1 MKPIKWGILG
11 TGAIAKAFAEALK
24 KTDGELVAVASNTYA
39 RAEEFSAPYN
49 SKPIEGYENLI
60 NLDEIEAVYVATPHT
75 SHFELTAKCLNN
87 KKAVLCEK
95 PMTLNATETMALIDL
110 SRKNNTLLVEAFMYK
125 MHPQTQKVIE
135 LVRERMQG
143 RVTIDA
149 SFCFAVDVPETHRL
163 VNRELGGGSIL
174 DIGCYPVSYSRL
186 IVGAANG
193 KNFMNPVLDGDE
205 TFLNKQN
212 IDLYAAANLEF
223 EDGSMARIRSATDRV
238 EIFDPIEGEK
248 FEDKSEVLII
258 GDKYNILIEQPW
270 HCGEFTG
277 RKSLIRIAENFSD
290 RDTEII
296 EIKTSK
302 GLYELEIEHFTEC
315 YNNGVIESPLVP
327 HSDSHGN
334 MIALDKWRSDSNV
347 VYDDDMGERR
357 KIPIIQEITKRDTLP
372 SLKIPGIDKELS
384 RVVFGCDNQS
394 DTNHA
399 FAMFDH
405 FYKKGGNVFDTAYIY
420 NNGKSDFY
428 LGSWMESRNLRD
440 EVVVLGK
447 GAHTPDCLPEKIRP
461 QLEETLSRMSTSYL
475 DIYCLHRDNES
486 LPVEDFIDTLNDLK
500 NEGLIK
506 VFGASNW
513 SLERFKEANEYA
525 EKEGKEGFT
534 ILSNNFSLAHMN
546 NPVWPGCFSCSED
559 EYVNYLKEKQISIF
573 PWSSQARGFFL
584 DSQEFS
590 GAAHVADPNR
600 EEQER
605 VWGSEDNLERRSRCF
620 ELASKKSVDPIQ
632 MALAFVLNQEFPSFP
647 LIGPRNFFE
656 TESSLEATK
665 IELSLEETS
674 WLNLKS

>member
-11 TGAIAKAFAEALK
+11 TGAIAKAFADALQE
-24 KTDGELVAVASNTYA
+24 TEGELVAVASQSLQ
-39 RAEEFSAPYN
+39 RAEDFSKSYN
-49 SKPIEGYENLI
+49 CTAIEGYQSLI
-60 NLDEIEAVYVATPHT
+60 SLPEVEAIYVATPHT
-75 SHFELTAKCLNN
+75 SHFELSAECLRN

-95 PMTLNATETMALIDL
+95 PMTINATETMALIDI
-110 SRKNNTLLVEAFMYK
+110 SRKNNTLLMEAFMYK
-125 MHPQTQKVIE
+125 IHPQTQQVMKVIQE
-135 LVRERMQG
+135 NLTSPLSIRAE
-143 RVTIDA
+143 
-149 SFCFAVDVPETHRL
+149 FCFSVDVPESHRL
-163 VNRELGGGSIL
+163 VNKELGGGSIL
-174 DIGCYPVSYSRL
+174 DIGCYPMSISRHA
-186 IVGAANG
+186 VGAVNG
-193 KNFMNPVLDGDE
+193 KNFMNPVSIEGQGE
-205 TFLNKQN
+205 LNSQG
-212 IDLYAAANLEF
+212 IDLNASAKLVF
-223 EDGSMARIRSATDRV
+223 EDGSLAEIKSATNLSSASDV
-238 EIFDPIEGEK
+238 EISDGK
-248 FEDKSEVLII
+248 TTVVL
-258 GDKYNILIEQPW
+258 NQPW
-270 HCGEFTG
+270 HCGEFTE
-277 RKSLIRIAENFSD
+277 RKSQITLKKSNGDKESIDITTD
-290 RDTEII
+290 
-296 EIKTSK
+296 K
-302 GLYELEIEHFTEC
+302 GLYALEIDHFSENLKNHNTESDL
-315 YNNGVIESPLVP
+315 IP
-327 HSDSHGN
+327 HNDSHGN
-334 MIALDKWRSDSNV
+334 MIALDTWRKELKV
-347 VYDDDMGERR
+347 VYDEDRGERR
-357 KIPIIQEITKRDTLP
+357 QLPIISQNTPRESLPTL
-372 SLKIPGIDKELS
+372 SIPGLDKELS
-384 RVVFGCDNQS
+384 RIVFGCDNQS

-405 FYKKGGNVFDTAYIY
+405 FYSKGGNVFDTAYIY

-486 LPVEDFIDTLNDLK
+486 LPVEGFIDTLNDLK

-525 EKEGKEGFT
+525 EKEGKEAFT

-559 EYVNYLKEKQISIF
+559 EYVNYLKERQIAIF

>member
-11 TGAIAKAFAEALK
+11 TGAIAKAFADALQE
-24 KTDGELVAVASNTYA
+24 TEGELVAVASQSLQ
-39 RAEEFSAPYN
+39 RAEDFSKSYN
-49 SKPIEGYENLI
+49 CTAIEGYQSLI
-60 NLDEIEAVYVATPHT
+60 SLPEVEAIYVATPHT
-75 SHFELTAKCLNN
+75 SHFELSAECLRN

-95 PMTLNATETMALIDL
+95 PMTINATETMALIDI
-110 SRKNNTLLVEAFMYK
+110 SRKNNTLLMEAFMYK
-125 MHPQTQKVIE
+125 IHPQTQQVMKVIQE
-135 LVRERMQG
+135 NLTSPLSIRAE
-143 RVTIDA
+143 
-149 SFCFAVDVPETHRL
+149 FCFSVDVPESHRL
-163 VNRELGGGSIL
+163 VNKELGGGSIL
-174 DIGCYPVSYSRL
+174 DIGCYPMSISRHA
-186 IVGAANG
+186 VGAVNG
-193 KNFMNPVLDGDE
+193 KNFMNPVSIEGQGE
-205 TFLNKQN
+205 LNSQG
-212 IDLYAAANLEF
+212 IDLNASAKLVF
-223 EDGSMARIRSATDRV
+223 EDGSLAEIKSATNLSSASDV
-238 EIFDPIEGEK
+238 EISDGK
-248 FEDKSEVLII
+248 TTVVL
-258 GDKYNILIEQPW
+258 NQPW
-270 HCGEFTG
+270 HCGEFTE
-277 RKSLIRIAENFSD
+277 RKSQITLKKSNGDKESIDITTD
-290 RDTEII
+290 
-296 EIKTSK
+296 K
-302 GLYELEIEHFTEC
+302 GLYALEIDHFSENLKNHNTESDL
-315 YNNGVIESPLVP
+315 IP
-327 HSDSHGN
+327 HNDSHGN
-334 MIALDKWRSDSNV
+334 MIALDTWRKELKV
-347 VYDDDMGERR
+347 VYDEDRGERR
-357 KIPIIQEITKRDTLP
+357 QLPIISQNTPRESLPTL
-372 SLKIPGIDKELS
+372 SIPGLDKELS
-384 RVVFGCDNQS
+384 RIVFGCDNQS

-405 FYKKGGNVFDTAYIY
+405 FYSKGGNVFDTAYIY

-486 LPVEDFIDTLNDLK
+486 LPVEGFIDTLNELK

-559 EYVNYLKEKQISIF
+559 EYVNYLKEKQIAIF

-590 GAAHVADPNR
+590 GASHVADPNR

-620 ELASKKSVDPIQ
+620 ELASNKSVDPIQ

-674 WLNLKS
+674 WLNLKW

>member
-11 TGAIAKAFAEALK
+11 TGAIAKAFADALQE
-24 KTDGELVAVASNTYA
+24 TEGELVAVASQSLQ
-39 RAEEFSAPYN
+39 RAEDFSKSYN
-49 SKPIEGYENLI
+49 CTAIEGYQSLI
-60 NLDEIEAVYVATPHT
+60 SLPEVEAIYVATPHT
-75 SHFELTAKCLNN
+75 SHFELSAECLRN

-95 PMTLNATETMALIDL
+95 PMTINATETMALIDI
-110 SRKNNTLLVEAFMYK
+110 SRKNNTLLMEAFMYK
-125 MHPQTQKVIE
+125 IHPQTQQVMKVIQE
-135 LVRERMQG
+135 NLTSPLSIRAE
-143 RVTIDA
+143 
-149 SFCFAVDVPETHRL
+149 FCFSVDVPESHRL
-163 VNRELGGGSIL
+163 VNKELGGGSIL
-174 DIGCYPVSYSRL
+174 DIGCYPMSISRHA
-186 IVGAANG
+186 VGAVNG
-193 KNFMNPVLDGDE
+193 KNFMNPVSIEGQGE
-205 TFLNKQN
+205 LNSQG
-212 IDLYAAANLEF
+212 IDLNASAKLVF
-223 EDGSMARIRSATDRV
+223 EDGSLAEIKSATNLSSASDV
-238 EIFDPIEGEK
+238 EISDGK
-248 FEDKSEVLII
+248 TTVVL
-258 GDKYNILIEQPW
+258 NQPW
-270 HCGEFTG
+270 HCGEFTE
-277 RKSLIRIAENFSD
+277 RKSQITLKKSNGDKESIDITTD
-290 RDTEII
+290 
-296 EIKTSK
+296 K
-302 GLYELEIEHFTEC
+302 GLYALEIDHFSENLKNHNTESDL
-315 YNNGVIESPLVP
+315 IP
-327 HSDSHGN
+327 HNDSHGN
-334 MIALDKWRSDSNV
+334 MIALDTWRKELKV
-347 VYDDDMGERR
+347 VYDEDRGERR
-357 KIPIIQEITKRDTLP
+357 QLPIISQNTPRESLPTL
-372 SLKIPGIDKELS
+372 SIPGLDKELS
-384 RVVFGCDNQS
+384 RIVFGCDNQS

-405 FYKKGGNVFDTAYIY
+405 FYSKGGNVFDTAYIY

-486 LPVEDFIDTLNDLK
+486 LPVEGFIDTLNDLK

-559 EYVNYLKEKQISIF
+559 EYVNYLKEKQIAIF

-620 ELASKKSVDPIQ
+620 ELASNKSVDPIQ

>member
-11 TGAIAKAFAEALK
+11 TGAIAKAFADALQE
-24 KTDGELVAVASNTYA
+24 TEGELVAVASQSLQ
-39 RAEEFSAPYN
+39 RAEDFSKSYN
-49 SKPIEGYENLI
+49 CTAIEGYQSLI
-60 NLDEIEAVYVATPHT
+60 SLPEVEAIYVATPHT
-75 SHFELTAKCLNN
+75 SHFELSAECLRN

-95 PMTLNATETMALIDL
+95 PMTINATETMALIDI
-110 SRKNNTLLVEAFMYK
+110 SRKNNTLLMEAFMYK
-125 MHPQTQKVIE
+125 IHPQTQQVMKVIQE
-135 LVRERMQG
+135 NLTSPLSIRAE
-143 RVTIDA
+143 
-149 SFCFAVDVPETHRL
+149 FCFSVDVPESHRL
-163 VNRELGGGSIL
+163 VNKELGGGSIL
-174 DIGCYPVSYSRL
+174 DIGCYPMSISRHA
-186 IVGAANG
+186 VGAVNG
-193 KNFMNPVLDGDE
+193 KNFMNPVSIEGQGE
-205 TFLNKQN
+205 LNSQG
-212 IDLYAAANLEF
+212 IDLNASAKLVF
-223 EDGSMARIRSATDRV
+223 EDGSLAEIKSATNLSSASDV
-238 EIFDPIEGEK
+238 EISDGKTTI
-248 FEDKSEVLII
+248 VL
-258 GDKYNILIEQPW
+258 NQPW
-270 HCGEFTG
+270 HCGEFTE
-277 RKSLIRIAENFSD
+277 RKSQITLKKSNGDKESIDITTD
-290 RDTEII
+290 
-296 EIKTSK
+296 K
-302 GLYELEIEHFTEC
+302 GLYALEIDHFSENLKNHNTESDL
-315 YNNGVIESPLVP
+315 IP
-327 HSDSHGN
+327 HNDSHGN
-334 MIALDKWRSDSNV
+334 MIALDTWRKELKV
-347 VYDDDMGERR
+347 VYDEDRGERR
-357 KIPIIQEITKRDTLP
+357 QLPIISQNTPRESLPTL
-372 SLKIPGIDKELS
+372 SIPGLDKELS
-384 RVVFGCDNQS
+384 RIVFGCDNQS

-405 FYKKGGNVFDTAYIY
+405 FYSKGGNVFDTAYIY

-486 LPVEDFIDTLNDLK
+486 LPVEGFIDTLNDLK
-500 NEGLIK
+500 NEGFIK

-559 EYVNYLKEKQISIF
+559 EYVNYLKEKQIAIF

-590 GAAHVADPNR
+590 GASHVADPNR

-620 ELASKKSVDPIQ
+620 ELASNKSVDPIQ

>member
-11 TGAIAKAFAEALK
+11 TGAIAKAFADALQE
-24 KTDGELVAVASNTYA
+24 TEGELVAVASQSLQ
-39 RAEEFSAPYN
+39 RAEDFSKSYN
-49 SKPIEGYENLI
+49 CTAIEGYQSLI
-60 NLDEIEAVYVATPHT
+60 SLPEVEAIYVATPHT
-75 SHFELTAKCLNN
+75 SHFELSAECLRN

-95 PMTLNATETMALIDL
+95 PMTINATETMALIDI
-110 SRKNNTLLVEAFMYK
+110 SRKNNTLLMEAFMYK
-125 MHPQTQKVIE
+125 IHPQTQQVMKVIQE
-135 LVRERMQG
+135 NLTSPLSIRAE
-143 RVTIDA
+143 
-149 SFCFAVDVPETHRL
+149 FCFSVDVPESHRL
-163 VNRELGGGSIL
+163 VNKELGGGSIL
-174 DIGCYPVSYSRL
+174 DIGCYPMSISRHA
-186 IVGAANG
+186 VGAVNG
-193 KNFMNPVLDGDE
+193 KNFMNPVSIEGQGE
-205 TFLNKQN
+205 LNSQG
-212 IDLYAAANLEF
+212 IDLNASAKLVF
-223 EDGSMARIRSATDRV
+223 EDGSLAEIKSATNLSSASDV
-238 EIFDPIEGEK
+238 EISDGK
-248 FEDKSEVLII
+248 TTVVL
-258 GDKYNILIEQPW
+258 NQPW
-270 HCGEFTG
+270 HCGEFTE
-277 RKSLIRIAENFSD
+277 RKSQITLKKSNGDKESIDITTD
-290 RDTEII
+290 
-296 EIKTSK
+296 K
-302 GLYELEIEHFTEC
+302 GLYALEIDHFSENLKNHNTESDL
-315 YNNGVIESPLVP
+315 IP
-327 HSDSHGN
+327 HNDSHGN
-334 MIALDKWRSDSNV
+334 MIALDTWRKELKV
-347 VYDDDMGERR
+347 VYDEDRGERR
-357 KIPIIQEITKRDTLP
+357 QLPIISQNTPRESLPTL
-372 SLKIPGIDKELS
+372 SIPGLDKELS
-384 RVVFGCDNQS
+384 RIVFGCDNQS

-405 FYKKGGNVFDTAYIY
+405 FYSKGGNVFDTAYIY

-486 LPVEDFIDTLNDLK
+486 LPVEGFIDTLNDLK

-525 EKEGKEGFT
+525 EKEGKEAFT

-559 EYVNYLKEKQISIF
+559 EYVNYLKEKQIAIF

-620 ELASKKSVDPIQ
+620 ELASNKSVDPIQ

>member
-11 TGAIAKAFAEALK
+11 TGAIAKAFADALQE
-24 KTDGELVAVASNTYA
+24 TEGELVAVASQSLQ
-39 RAEEFSAPYN
+39 RAEDFSKSYN
-49 SKPIEGYENLI
+49 CTAIEGYQSVISLPEV
-60 NLDEIEAVYVATPHT
+60 EAIYVATPHT
-75 SHFELTAKCLNN
+75 SHFELSAECLRN

-95 PMTLNATETMALIDL
+95 PMTINATETMALIDI
-110 SRKNNTLLVEAFMYK
+110 SRKNNTLLMEAFMYK
-125 MHPQTQKVIE
+125 IHPQTQQVMKVIQE
-135 LVRERMQG
+135 NLTSPLSIRAE
-143 RVTIDA
+143 
-149 SFCFAVDVPETHRL
+149 FCFSVDVPESHRL
-163 VNRELGGGSIL
+163 VNKELGGGSIL
-174 DIGCYPVSYSRL
+174 DIGCYPMSISRHA
-186 IVGAANG
+186 VGAVNG
-193 KNFMNPVLDGDE
+193 KNFMNPVSIEGQGE
-205 TFLNKQN
+205 LNSQG
-212 IDLYAAANLEF
+212 IDLNASAKLVF
-223 EDGSMARIRSATDRV
+223 EDGSLAEIKSATNLSSASDV
-238 EIFDPIEGEK
+238 EISDGK
-248 FEDKSEVLII
+248 TTVVL
-258 GDKYNILIEQPW
+258 NQPW
-270 HCGEFTG
+270 HCGEFTE
-277 RKSLIRIAENFSD
+277 RKSQITLKKSNGDKESIDITTD
-290 RDTEII
+290 
-296 EIKTSK
+296 K
-302 GLYELEIEHFTEC
+302 GLYALEIDHFSENLKNHNTESDL
-315 YNNGVIESPLVP
+315 IP
-327 HSDSHGN
+327 HNDSHGN
-334 MIALDKWRSDSNV
+334 MIALDTWRKELKV
-347 VYDDDMGERR
+347 VYDEDRGERR
-357 KIPIIQEITKRDTLP
+357 QLPIISQNTPRESLPTL
-372 SLKIPGIDKELS
+372 SIPGLDKELS
-384 RVVFGCDNQS
+384 RIVFGCDNQS

-405 FYKKGGNVFDTAYIY
+405 FYSKGGNVFDTAYIY

-486 LPVEDFIDTLNDLK
+486 LPVEGFIDTLNDLK

-525 EKEGKEGFT
+525 EKEGKEAFT

-559 EYVNYLKEKQISIF
+559 EYVNYLKEKQIAIF

-590 GAAHVADPNR
+590 GASHVADPNR

-620 ELASKKSVDPIQ
+620 ELASNKSVDPIQ

-665 IELSLEETS
+665 IDLSLEETS

>member
-11 TGAIAKAFAEALK
+11 TGAIAKAFADALQE
-24 KTDGELVAVASNTYA
+24 TEGELVAVASQSLK
-39 RAEEFSAPYN
+39 RAEDFSKPYN
-49 SKPIEGYENLI
+49 CSAIEGYQSLI
-60 NLDEIEAVYVATPHT
+60 SLHEVEAIYVATPHT
-75 SHFELTAKCLNN
+75 SHFELSAECLRN

-95 PMTLNATETMALIDL
+95 PMTINATETMALIDI
-110 SRKNNTLLVEAFMYK
+110 SRKNNTLLMEAFMYK
-125 MHPQTQKVIE
+125 IHPQTQQVMKVIQE
-135 LVRERMQG
+135 NLTSPLNIRAE
-143 RVTIDA
+143 
-149 SFCFAVDVPETHRL
+149 FCFAVDVPESHRL
-163 VNRELGGGSIL
+163 VNKELGGGSIL
-174 DIGCYPVSYSRL
+174 DIGCYPMSISRHA
-186 IVGAANG
+186 VGAVHG
-193 KNFMNPVLDGDE
+193 KNFMNPVSIEGQGE
-205 TFLNKQN
+205 LNSQG
-212 IDLYAAANLEF
+212 IDLNASAKLAF
-223 EDGSMARIRSATDRV
+223 EDGSLAELKSATNLSSASDV
-238 EIFDPIEGEK
+238 EISDGKTTI
-248 FEDKSEVLII
+248 VL
-258 GDKYNILIEQPW
+258 NQPW
-270 HCGEFTG
+270 HCGEFTE
-277 RKSLIRIAENFSD
+277 RKSQITLKKSNGDEESIDITTD
-290 RDTEII
+290 
-296 EIKTSK
+296 K
-302 GLYELEIEHFTEC
+302 GLYALEIDHFSENLKNHNTESDL
-315 YNNGVIESPLVP
+315 IP
-327 HSDSHGN
+327 HNDSHGN
-334 MIALDKWRSDSNV
+334 MIALDTWRKALKV
-347 VYDDDMGERR
+347 VYDEDRGERR
-357 KIPIIQEITKRDTLP
+357 QLPIISQNTHRESLPTL
-372 SLKIPGIDKELS
+372 SIPGLDKELS
-384 RVVFGCDNQS
+384 RIVFGCDNQS

-405 FYKKGGNVFDTAYIY
+405 FYSKGGNVFDTAYIY

-486 LPVEDFIDTLNDLK
+486 LPVEGFIDTLNDLK

-525 EKEGKEGFT
+525 EKEGKDGFT

-546 NPVWPGCFSCSED
+546 NPVWPGCFSCSEE
-559 EYVNYLKEKQISIF
+559 EYVNYLKEKQIAIF

-605 VWGSEDNLERRSRCF
+605 VWGSEDNSERRSRCF

>member
-1 MKPIKWGILG
+1 
-11 TGAIAKAFAEALK
+11 
-24 KTDGELVAVASNTYA
+24 
-39 RAEEFSAPYN
+39 
-49 SKPIEGYENLI
+49 
-60 NLDEIEAVYVATPHT
+60 
-75 SHFELTAKCLNN
+75 
-87 KKAVLCEK
+87 
-95 PMTLNATETMALIDL
+95 MTINATETMALIDI
-110 SRKNNTLLVEAFMYK
+110 SRKNNTLLMEAFMYK
-125 MHPQTQKVIE
+125 IHPQTQQVMKVIQE
-135 LVRERMQG
+135 NLTSPLSIRAE
-143 RVTIDA
+143 
-149 SFCFAVDVPETHRL
+149 FCFSVDVPESHRL
-163 VNRELGGGSIL
+163 VNKELGGGSIL
-174 DIGCYPVSYSRL
+174 DIGCYPMSISRHA
-186 IVGAANG
+186 VGAVNG
-193 KNFMNPVLDGDE
+193 KNFMNPVSIEGQGE
-205 TFLNKQN
+205 LNSQG
-212 IDLYAAANLEF
+212 IDLNASAKLVF
-223 EDGSMARIRSATDRV
+223 EDGSLAEIKSATNLSSASDV
-238 EIFDPIEGEK
+238 EISDGK
-248 FEDKSEVLII
+248 TTVVL
-258 GDKYNILIEQPW
+258 NQPW
-270 HCGEFTG
+270 HCGEFTE
-277 RKSLIRIAENFSD
+277 RKSQITLKKSNGDEESID
-290 RDTEII
+290 VTTD
-296 EIKTSK
+296 K
-302 GLYELEIEHFTEC
+302 GLYALEIDHFSENLKNHNTESDL
-315 YNNGVIESPLVP
+315 IP
-327 HSDSHGN
+327 HNDSHGN
-334 MIALDKWRSDSNV
+334 MIALDTWRKELKV
-347 VYDDDMGERR
+347 VYDEDRGERR
-357 KIPIIQEITKRDTLP
+357 QLPIISQNTPRESLPTL
-372 SLKIPGIDKELS
+372 SIPGLDKELS
-384 RVVFGCDNQS
+384 RIVFGCDNQS

-405 FYKKGGNVFDTAYIY
+405 FYSKGGNVFDTAYIY

-486 LPVEDFIDTLNDLK
+486 LPVEGFIDTLNDLK

-525 EKEGKEGFT
+525 EKEGKEAFT

-559 EYVNYLKEKQISIF
+559 EYVNYLKEKQIAIF

>member
-11 TGAIAKAFAEALK
+11 TGAIAKAFADALQE
-24 KTDGELVAVASNTYA
+24 TEGELVAVASQSLK
-39 RAEEFSAPYN
+39 RAEDFSKPYN
-49 SKPIEGYENLI
+49 CSAIEGYQSLI
-60 NLDEIEAVYVATPHT
+60 SLHEVEAIYVATPHT
-75 SHFELTAKCLNN
+75 SHFELSAECLRN

-95 PMTLNATETMALIDL
+95 PMTINATETMALIDI
-110 SRKNNTLLVEAFMYK
+110 SRKNNTLLMEAFMYK
-125 MHPQTQKVIE
+125 IHPQTQQVMKVIQE
-135 LVRERMQG
+135 NLTSPLNIRAE
-143 RVTIDA
+143 
-149 SFCFAVDVPETHRL
+149 FCFAVDVPESHRL
-163 VNRELGGGSIL
+163 VNKELGGGSIL
-174 DIGCYPVSYSRL
+174 DIGCYPMSISRHA
-186 IVGAANG
+186 VGAVHG
-193 KNFMNPVLDGDE
+193 KNFMNPVSIEGQGE
-205 TFLNKQN
+205 LNSQG
-212 IDLYAAANLEF
+212 IDLNASAKLVF
-223 EDGSMARIRSATDRV
+223 EEGSVSEIKSATNLSSASDV
-238 EIFDPIEGEK
+238 EISDGKTTI
-248 FEDKSEVLII
+248 VL
-258 GDKYNILIEQPW
+258 NQPW
-270 HCGEFTG
+270 HCGEFTE
-277 RKSLIRIAENFSD
+277 RKSQITLKKSNGDEESIDITTD
-290 RDTEII
+290 
-296 EIKTSK
+296 K
-302 GLYELEIEHFTEC
+302 GLYALEIDHFSENLKNHNTESDL
-315 YNNGVIESPLVP
+315 IP
-327 HSDSHGN
+327 HNDSHGN
-334 MIALDKWRSDSNV
+334 MIALDTWRKALKV
-347 VYDDDMGERR
+347 VYDEDRGERR
-357 KIPIIQEITKRDTLP
+357 QLPIISQNTHRESLPTL
-372 SLKIPGIDKELS
+372 SIPGLDKELS
-384 RVVFGCDNQS
+384 RIVFGCDNQS

-405 FYKKGGNVFDTAYIY
+405 FYSKGGNVFDTAYIY

-486 LPVEDFIDTLNDLK
+486 LPVEGFIDTLNDLK

-525 EKEGKEGFT
+525 EKEGKDGFT

-559 EYVNYLKEKQISIF
+559 EYVNYLKEKQIAIF

-605 VWGSEDNLERRSRCF
+605 VWGSEDNSERRSRCF

>member
-11 TGAIAKAFAEALK
+11 TGAIAKAFADALQE
-24 KTDGELVAVASNTYA
+24 TEGELVAVASQSLQ
-39 RAEEFSAPYN
+39 RAEDFSKSYN
-49 SKPIEGYENLI
+49 CTAIEGYQSLI
-60 NLDEIEAVYVATPHT
+60 SLPEVEAIYVATPHT
-75 SHFELTAKCLNN
+75 SHFELSAECLRN

-95 PMTLNATETMALIDL
+95 PMTINATETMALIDI
-110 SRKNNTLLVEAFMYK
+110 SRKNNTLLMEAFMYK
-125 MHPQTQKVIE
+125 IHPQTQQVMKVIQE
-135 LVRERMQG
+135 NLTSPLSIRAE
-143 RVTIDA
+143 
-149 SFCFAVDVPETHRL
+149 FCFSVDVPESHRL
-163 VNRELGGGSIL
+163 VNKELGGGSIL
-174 DIGCYPVSYSRL
+174 DIGCYPMSISRHA
-186 IVGAANG
+186 VGAVNG
-193 KNFMNPVLDGDE
+193 KNFMNPVSIEGQGE
-205 TFLNKQN
+205 LNSQG
-212 IDLYAAANLEF
+212 IDLNASAKLVF
-223 EDGSMARIRSATDRV
+223 EDGSLAEIKSATNLSSASDV
-238 EIFDPIEGEK
+238 EISDGK
-248 FEDKSEVLII
+248 TTVVL
-258 GDKYNILIEQPW
+258 NQPW
-270 HCGEFTG
+270 HCGEFTE
-277 RKSLIRIAENFSD
+277 RKSQITLKKSNGDKESIDITTD
-290 RDTEII
+290 
-296 EIKTSK
+296 K
-302 GLYELEIEHFTEC
+302 GLYALEIDHFSENLKNHNTESDL
-315 YNNGVIESPLVP
+315 IP
-327 HSDSHGN
+327 HNDSHGN
-334 MIALDKWRSDSNV
+334 MIALDTWRKELKV
-347 VYDDDMGERR
+347 VYDEDRGERR
-357 KIPIIQEITKRDTLP
+357 QLPIISQNTPRESLPTL
-372 SLKIPGIDKELS
+372 SIPGLDKELS
-384 RVVFGCDNQS
+384 RIVFGCDNQS

-405 FYKKGGNVFDTAYIY
+405 FYSKGGNVFDTAYIY

-440 EVVVLGK
+440 AVVVLGK

-486 LPVEDFIDTLNDLK
+486 LPVEGFIDTLNDLK

-525 EKEGKEGFT
+525 EKEGKEAFT

-559 EYVNYLKEKQISIF
+559 EYVNYLKEKQIAIF

-620 ELASKKSVDPIQ
+620 ELASNKSVDPIQ

>member
-11 TGAIAKAFAEALK
+11 TGAIAKAFADALQE
-24 KTDGELVAVASNTYA
+24 TEGELVAVASQSLQ
-39 RAEEFSAPYN
+39 RAEDFSKSYN
-49 SKPIEGYENLI
+49 CTAIEGYQSVISLPEV
-60 NLDEIEAVYVATPHT
+60 EAIYVATPHT
-75 SHFELTAKCLNN
+75 SHFELSAECLRN

-95 PMTLNATETMALIDL
+95 PMTINATETMALIDI
-110 SRKNNTLLVEAFMYK
+110 SRKNNTLLMEAFMYK
-125 MHPQTQKVIE
+125 IHPQTQQVMKVIQE
-135 LVRERMQG
+135 NLTSPLSIRAE
-143 RVTIDA
+143 
-149 SFCFAVDVPETHRL
+149 FCFSVDVPESHRL
-163 VNRELGGGSIL
+163 VNKELGGGSIL
-174 DIGCYPVSYSRL
+174 DIGCYPMSISRHA
-186 IVGAANG
+186 VGAVNG
-193 KNFMNPVLDGDE
+193 KNFMNPVSIEGQGE
-205 TFLNKQN
+205 LNSQG
-212 IDLYAAANLEF
+212 IDLNASAKLVF
-223 EDGSMARIRSATDRV
+223 EDGSLAEIKSATNLSSASDV
-238 EIFDPIEGEK
+238 EISDGK
-248 FEDKSEVLII
+248 TTVVL
-258 GDKYNILIEQPW
+258 NQPW
-270 HCGEFTG
+270 HCGEFTE
-277 RKSLIRIAENFSD
+277 RKSQITLKKSNGDKESIDITTD
-290 RDTEII
+290 
-296 EIKTSK
+296 K
-302 GLYELEIEHFTEC
+302 GLYALEIDHFSENLKNHNTESDL
-315 YNNGVIESPLVP
+315 IP
-327 HSDSHGN
+327 HNDSHGN
-334 MIALDKWRSDSNV
+334 MIALDTWRKELKV
-347 VYDDDMGERR
+347 VYDEDRGERR
-357 KIPIIQEITKRDTLP
+357 QLPIISQNTPRESLPTL
-372 SLKIPGIDKELS
+372 SIPGLDKELS
-384 RVVFGCDNQS
+384 RIVFGCDNQS

-405 FYKKGGNVFDTAYIY
+405 FYSKGGNVFDTAYIY

-486 LPVEDFIDTLNDLK
+486 LPVEGFIDTLNDLK

-525 EKEGKEGFT
+525 EKEGKEAFT

-559 EYVNYLKEKQISIF
+559 EYVNYLKEKQIAIF

-590 GAAHVADPNR
+590 GASHVADPNR

-665 IELSLEETS
+665 IDLSLEETS
-674 WLNLKS
+674 RLNLKS

>member
-11 TGAIAKAFAEALK
+11 TGAIAKAFADALQE
-24 KTDGELVAVASNTYA
+24 TEGELVAVASQSLQ
-39 RAEEFSAPYN
+39 RAEDFSKSYN
-49 SKPIEGYENLI
+49 CTAIEGYQSVISLPEV
-60 NLDEIEAVYVATPHT
+60 EAIYVATPHT
-75 SHFELTAKCLNN
+75 SHFELSAECLRN

-95 PMTLNATETMALIDL
+95 PMTINATETMALIDI
-110 SRKNNTLLVEAFMYK
+110 SRKNNTLLMEAFMYK
-125 MHPQTQKVIE
+125 IHPQTQQVMKVIQE
-135 LVRERMQG
+135 NLTSPLSIRAE
-143 RVTIDA
+143 
-149 SFCFAVDVPETHRL
+149 FCFSVDVPESHRL
-163 VNRELGGGSIL
+163 VNKELGGGSIL
-174 DIGCYPVSYSRL
+174 DIGCYPMSISRHA
-186 IVGAANG
+186 VGAVNG
-193 KNFMNPVLDGDE
+193 KNFMNPVSIEGQGE
-205 TFLNKQN
+205 LNSQG
-212 IDLYAAANLEF
+212 IDLNASAKLVF
-223 EDGSMARIRSATDRV
+223 EDGSLAEIKSATNLSSASDV
-238 EIFDPIEGEK
+238 EISDGK
-248 FEDKSEVLII
+248 TTVVL
-258 GDKYNILIEQPW
+258 NQPW
-270 HCGEFTG
+270 HCGEFTE
-277 RKSLIRIAENFSD
+277 RKSQITLKKSNGDKESIDITTD
-290 RDTEII
+290 
-296 EIKTSK
+296 K
-302 GLYELEIEHFTEC
+302 GLYALEIDHFSENLKNHNTESDL
-315 YNNGVIESPLVP
+315 IP
-327 HSDSHGN
+327 HNDSHGN
-334 MIALDKWRSDSNV
+334 MIALDTWRKELKV
-347 VYDDDMGERR
+347 VYDEDRGERR
-357 KIPIIQEITKRDTLP
+357 QLPIISQNTPRESLPTL
-372 SLKIPGIDKELS
+372 SIPGLDKELS
-384 RVVFGCDNQS
+384 RIVFGCDNQS

-405 FYKKGGNVFDTAYIY
+405 FYSKGGNVFDTAYIY

-486 LPVEDFIDTLNDLK
+486 LPVEGFIDTLNDLK

-559 EYVNYLKEKQISIF
+559 EYVNYLKEKQIAIF

-590 GAAHVADPNR
+590 GASHVADPNR

-620 ELASKKSVDPIQ
+620 ELASNKSVDPIQ

>member
-11 TGAIAKAFAEALK
+11 TGAIAKAFADALQE
-24 KTDGELVAVASNTYA
+24 TEGELVAVASQSLK
-39 RAEEFSAPYN
+39 RAEDFSKPYN
-49 SKPIEGYENLI
+49 CSAIEGYQSLI
-60 NLDEIEAVYVATPHT
+60 SLHEVEAIYVATPHT
-75 SHFELTAKCLNN
+75 SHFELSAECLRN

-95 PMTLNATETMALIDL
+95 PMTINATETMALIDI
-110 SRKNNTLLVEAFMYK
+110 SRKNNTLLMEAFMYK
-125 MHPQTQKVIE
+125 IHPQTQQVMKVIQE
-135 LVRERMQG
+135 NLTSPLNIRAE
-143 RVTIDA
+143 
-149 SFCFAVDVPETHRL
+149 FCFAVDVPESHRL
-163 VNRELGGGSIL
+163 VNKELGGGSIL
-174 DIGCYPVSYSRL
+174 DIGCYPMSISRHA
-186 IVGAANG
+186 VGAVHG
-193 KNFMNPVLDGDE
+193 KNFMNPVSIEGQGE
-205 TFLNKQN
+205 LNSQG
-212 IDLYAAANLEF
+212 IDLNASAKLAF
-223 EDGSMARIRSATDRV
+223 EDGSLAELKSATNLSSASDV
-238 EIFDPIEGEK
+238 EISDGKTTI
-248 FEDKSEVLII
+248 VL
-258 GDKYNILIEQPW
+258 NQPW
-270 HCGEFTG
+270 HCGEFTE
-277 RKSLIRIAENFSD
+277 RKSQITLKKSNGDEESIDITTD
-290 RDTEII
+290 
-296 EIKTSK
+296 K
-302 GLYELEIEHFTEC
+302 GLYALEIDHFSENWKNHNTESDL
-315 YNNGVIESPLVP
+315 IP
-327 HSDSHGN
+327 HKDSHGN
-334 MIALDKWRSDSNV
+334 MIALDTWRKALKV
-347 VYDDDMGERR
+347 VYDEDRGERR
-357 KIPIIQEITKRDTLP
+357 QLPIISQNTHRESLPTL
-372 SLKIPGIDKELS
+372 SIPGLDKELS
-384 RVVFGCDNQS
+384 RIVFGCDNQS

-405 FYKKGGNVFDTAYIY
+405 FYSKGGNVFDTAYIY

-486 LPVEDFIDTLNDLK
+486 LPVEGFIDTLNDLK

-525 EKEGKEGFT
+525 EKEGKDGFT

-546 NPVWPGCFSCSED
+546 NPVWPGCFSCSEE
-559 EYVNYLKEKQISIF
+559 EYVNYLKEKQIAIF

-605 VWGSEDNLERRSRCF
+605 VWGSEDNSERRSRCF

>member
-11 TGAIAKAFAEALK
+11 TGAIAKAFADALQE
-24 KTDGELVAVASNTYA
+24 TEGELVAVASQSLK
-39 RAEEFSAPYN
+39 RAEDFSKPYN
-49 SKPIEGYENLI
+49 CSAIEGYQSLI
-60 NLDEIEAVYVATPHT
+60 LLPEVEAIYVATPHT
-75 SHFELTAKCLNN
+75 SHFELSAECLRN

-95 PMTLNATETMALIDL
+95 PMTINATETMALIDI
-110 SRKNNTLLVEAFMYK
+110 SRKNNTLLMEAFMYK
-125 MHPQTQKVIE
+125 IHPQTQQVMKVIQE
-135 LVRERMQG
+135 NLTGPLNIRAE
-143 RVTIDA
+143 
-149 SFCFAVDVPETHRL
+149 FCFAVDVPESHRL
-163 VNRELGGGSIL
+163 VNKELGGGSIL
-174 DIGCYPVSYSRL
+174 DIGCYPMSISRHA
-186 IVGAANG
+186 VGAIHG
-193 KNFMNPVLDGDE
+193 KNFMNPVSIEGQGE
-205 TFLNKQN
+205 LNSQG
-212 IDLYAAANLEF
+212 IDLNASAKLVF
-223 EDGSMARIRSATDRV
+223 EDGSLAEIKSATNLSSASDV
-238 EIFDPIEGEK
+238 EISDGKTTI
-248 FEDKSEVLII
+248 VL
-258 GDKYNILIEQPW
+258 NQPW
-270 HCGEFTG
+270 HCGEFTE
-277 RKSLIRIAENFSD
+277 RKSQITLKKSNGDEESIDITTD
-290 RDTEII
+290 
-296 EIKTSK
+296 K
-302 GLYELEIEHFTEC
+302 GLYALEIDHFSENLKNHNTESDL
-315 YNNGVIESPLVP
+315 IP
-327 HSDSHGN
+327 HNDSHGN
-334 MIALDKWRSDSNV
+334 MIALDTWRKALKV
-347 VYDDDMGERR
+347 VYDEDRGERR
-357 KIPIIQEITKRDTLP
+357 QLPIISQNTRRESLPTL
-372 SLKIPGIDKELS
+372 SIPGLDKELS
-384 RVVFGCDNQS
+384 RIVFGCDNQS

-405 FYKKGGNVFDTAYIY
+405 FYSKGGNVFDTAYIY

-486 LPVEDFIDTLNDLK
+486 LPVEGFIDTLNDLK

-559 EYVNYLKEKQISIF
+559 EYVNYLKEKQIAIF

-674 WLNLKS
+674 WLNLNS

>member
-11 TGAIAKAFAEALK
+11 TGAIAKAFADALQE
-24 KTDGELVAVASNTYA
+24 TEGELVAVASQSLK
-39 RAEEFSAPYN
+39 RAEDFSKSYN
-49 SKPIEGYENLI
+49 CTAIEGYQSLTSLPEV
-60 NLDEIEAVYVATPHT
+60 EAIYVATPHT
-75 SHFELTAKCLNN
+75 SHFELSAECLRN

-95 PMTLNATETMALIDL
+95 PMTINATETMALIDI
-110 SRKNNTLLVEAFMYK
+110 SRKNNTLLMEAFMYK
-125 MHPQTQKVIE
+125 IHPQTQQVMKVIQE
-135 LVRERMQG
+135 NLKSPLNISAE
-143 RVTIDA
+143 
-149 SFCFAVDVPETHRL
+149 FCFAVDVPESHRL
-163 VNRELGGGSIL
+163 VNKELGGGSIL
-174 DIGCYPVSYSRL
+174 DIGCYPMSISRHA
-186 IVGAANG
+186 VGAVHG
-193 KNFMNPVLDGDE
+193 KNFMNPVSIEGQGE
-205 TFLNKQN
+205 LNSQG
-212 IDLYAAANLEF
+212 IDLNASAKLVF
-223 EDGSMARIRSATDRV
+223 EDGSLAEIKSATNLSSASDV
-238 EIFDPIEGEK
+238 EISDGK
-248 FEDKSEVLII
+248 TTVVL
-258 GDKYNILIEQPW
+258 NQPW
-270 HCGEFTG
+270 HCGEFTE
-277 RKSLIRIAENFSD
+277 RKSQITLKKSNGDKESIDITTD
-290 RDTEII
+290 
-296 EIKTSK
+296 K
-302 GLYELEIEHFTEC
+302 GLYALEIDHFSENLKNHNTESDL
-315 YNNGVIESPLVP
+315 IP
-327 HSDSHGN
+327 HNDSHGN
-334 MIALDKWRSDSNV
+334 MIALDTWRKELKV
-347 VYDDDMGERR
+347 VYDEDRGERR
-357 KIPIIQEITKRDTLP
+357 QLPIISQNTPRESLPTL
-372 SLKIPGIDKELS
+372 SIPGLDKELS
-384 RVVFGCDNQS
+384 RIVFGCDNQS

-405 FYKKGGNVFDTAYIY
+405 FYSKGGNVFDTAYIY

-486 LPVEDFIDTLNDLK
+486 LPVEGFIDTLNDLK

-525 EKEGKEGFT
+525 ENEGKEGFT

-559 EYVNYLKEKQISIF
+559 EYVNYLKEKQIAIF

-590 GAAHVADPNR
+590 GASHVADPNR

-620 ELASKKSVDPIQ
+620 ELASNKSVDPIQ

>member
-11 TGAIAKAFAEALK
+11 TGAIAKAFADALQE
-24 KTDGELVAVASNTYA
+24 TEGELVAVASQSLQ
-39 RAEEFSAPYN
+39 RAEDFSKSYN
-49 SKPIEGYENLI
+49 CTAIEGYQSLI
-60 NLDEIEAVYVATPHT
+60 SLPEVEAIYVATPHT
-75 SHFELTAKCLNN
+75 SHFELSAECLRN

-95 PMTLNATETMALIDL
+95 PMTINATETMALIDI
-110 SRKNNTLLVEAFMYK
+110 SRKNNTLLMEAFMYK
-125 MHPQTQKVIE
+125 IHPQTQQVMKVIQE
-135 LVRERMQG
+135 NLTSPLSIRAE
-143 RVTIDA
+143 
-149 SFCFAVDVPETHRL
+149 FCFSVDVPESHRL
-163 VNRELGGGSIL
+163 VNKELGGGSVL
-174 DIGCYPVSYSRL
+174 DIGCYPMSISRHA
-186 IVGAANG
+186 VGAVNG
-193 KNFMNPVLDGDE
+193 KNFMNPVSIEGQGE
-205 TFLNKQN
+205 LNSQG
-212 IDLYAAANLEF
+212 IDLNASAKLVF
-223 EDGSMARIRSATDRV
+223 EDGSLAEIKSATNLSSASDV
-238 EIFDPIEGEK
+238 EISDGK
-248 FEDKSEVLII
+248 TTVVL
-258 GDKYNILIEQPW
+258 NQPW
-270 HCGEFTG
+270 HCGEFTE
-277 RKSLIRIAENFSD
+277 RKSQITLKKSNGDKESIDITTD
-290 RDTEII
+290 
-296 EIKTSK
+296 K
-302 GLYELEIEHFTEC
+302 GLYALEIDHFSENLKNHNTESDL
-315 YNNGVIESPLVP
+315 IP
-327 HSDSHGN
+327 HNDSHGN
-334 MIALDKWRSDSNV
+334 MIALDTWRKELKV
-347 VYDDDMGERR
+347 VYDEDRGERR
-357 KIPIIQEITKRDTLP
+357 QLPIISQNTPRESLPTL
-372 SLKIPGIDKELS
+372 SIPGLDKELS
-384 RVVFGCDNQS
+384 RIVFGCDNQS

-405 FYKKGGNVFDTAYIY
+405 FYSKGGNVFDTAYIY

-486 LPVEDFIDTLNDLK
+486 LPVEGFIDTLNDLK

-525 EKEGKEGFT
+525 EKEGKEAFT

-559 EYVNYLKEKQISIF
+559 EYVNYIKEKQIAIF

-590 GAAHVADPNR
+590 GASHVADPNR

-620 ELASKKSVDPIQ
+620 ELASNKSVDPIQ

>member
-11 TGAIAKAFAEALK
+11 TGAIAKAFADALQE
-24 KTDGELVAVASNTYA
+24 TEGELVAVASQSLQ
-39 RAEEFSAPYN
+39 RAEDFSKSYN
-49 SKPIEGYENLI
+49 CTAIEGYQSLI
-60 NLDEIEAVYVATPHT
+60 SLPEVEAIYVATPHT
-75 SHFELTAKCLNN
+75 SHFELSAECLRN

-95 PMTLNATETMALIDL
+95 PMTINATETMALIDI
-110 SRKNNTLLVEAFMYK
+110 SRKNNTLLMEAFMYK
-125 MHPQTQKVIE
+125 IHPQTQQVMKVIQE
-135 LVRERMQG
+135 NLTSPLSIRAE
-143 RVTIDA
+143 
-149 SFCFAVDVPETHRL
+149 FCFSVDVPESHRL
-163 VNRELGGGSIL
+163 VNKELGGGSIL
-174 DIGCYPVSYSRL
+174 DIGCYPMSISRHA
-186 IVGAANG
+186 VGAVNG
-193 KNFMNPVLDGDE
+193 KNFMNPVSIEGQGE
-205 TFLNKQN
+205 LNSQG
-212 IDLYAAANLEF
+212 IDLNASAKLVF
-223 EDGSMARIRSATDRV
+223 EDGSLAEIKSATNLSSASDV
-238 EIFDPIEGEK
+238 EISDGK
-248 FEDKSEVLII
+248 TTVVL
-258 GDKYNILIEQPW
+258 NQPW
-270 HCGEFTG
+270 HCGEFTE
-277 RKSLIRIAENFSD
+277 RKSQITLKKSNGDEESIDITTD
-290 RDTEII
+290 
-296 EIKTSK
+296 K
-302 GLYELEIEHFTEC
+302 GLYALEIDHFSENLKNHNTESDL
-315 YNNGVIESPLVP
+315 IP
-327 HSDSHGN
+327 HNDSHGN
-334 MIALDKWRSDSNV
+334 MIALDTWRKELKV
-347 VYDDDMGERR
+347 VYDEDRGERR
-357 KIPIIQEITKRDTLP
+357 QLPIISQNTPRESLPTL
-372 SLKIPGIDKELS
+372 SIPGLDKELS
-384 RVVFGCDNQS
+384 RIVFGCDNQS

-405 FYKKGGNVFDTAYIY
+405 FYSKGGNVFDTAYIY

-486 LPVEDFIDTLNDLK
+486 LPVEGFIDTLNDLK

-525 EKEGKEGFT
+525 EKEGKEAFT

-559 EYVNYLKEKQISIF
+559 EYVNYLKEKQIAIF

-590 GAAHVADPNR
+590 GASHVADPNR

-620 ELASKKSVDPIQ
+620 ELASNKSVDPIQ

-674 WLNLKS
+674 WLNIKS

>member
-1 MKPIKWGILG
+1 MTSIKWGILG
-11 TGAIAKAFAEALK
+11 TGSIAKAFADALQE
-24 KTDGELVAVASNTYA
+24 TEGELVAVASQSLK
-39 RAEEFSAPYN
+39 RAEDFSKSYN
-49 SKPIEGYENLI
+49 CTAIEGYQSLI
-60 NLDEIEAVYVATPHT
+60 SLPEVEAIYVATPHT
-75 SHFELTAKCLNN
+75 SHFELSAECLRN

-95 PMTLNATETMALIDL
+95 PMTINATETMALIDI
-110 SRKNNTLLVEAFMYK
+110 SRKNNTLLMEAFMYK
-125 MHPQTQKVIE
+125 IHPQTQQVMKVIQE
-135 LVRERMQG
+135 NLKSPLNISAE
-143 RVTIDA
+143 
-149 SFCFAVDVPETHRL
+149 FCFAVDVPESHRL
-163 VNRELGGGSIL
+163 VNKELGGGSIL
-174 DIGCYPVSYSRL
+174 DIGCYPMSISRHA
-186 IVGAANG
+186 VGAVHG
-193 KNFMNPVLDGDE
+193 KNFMNPVSIEGQGE
-205 TFLNKQN
+205 LNSQG
-212 IDLYAAANLEF
+212 IDLNASAKLVF
-223 EDGSMARIRSATDRV
+223 EDGSLAEVKSATNFSSASDV
-238 EIFDPIEGEK
+238 EISDGKTTI
-248 FEDKSEVLII
+248 VL
-258 GDKYNILIEQPW
+258 NQPW
-270 HCGEFTG
+270 HCGEFTE
-277 RKSLIRIAENFSD
+277 RKSQITLKKSNGDEESIDITTD
-290 RDTEII
+290 
-296 EIKTSK
+296 K
-302 GLYELEIEHFTEC
+302 GLYALEIDHFSENLKNQYTESDL
-315 YNNGVIESPLVP
+315 IP
-327 HSDSHGN
+327 HNDSHGN
-334 MIALDKWRSDSNV
+334 MIALDTWRKALKV
-347 VYDDDMGERR
+347 VYDEDRGERR
-357 KIPIIQEITKRDTLP
+357 KLPIISQNTLRE
-372 SLKIPGIDKELS
+372 SLPTLSIPGLDKELS
-384 RVVFGCDNQS
+384 RIVFGCDNQS

-405 FYKKGGNVFDTAYIY
+405 FYSKGGNVFDTAYIY

-486 LPVEDFIDTLNDLK
+486 LPVEGFIDTLNELK

-559 EYVNYLKEKQISIF
+559 EYVNYLKEKQIAIF

-632 MALAFVLNQEFPSFP
+632 MALAFVLNQKFPSFP

-665 IELSLEETS
+665 IDLSLEETS

>member
-11 TGAIAKAFAEALK
+11 TGAIAKAFADALQE
-24 KTDGELVAVASNTYA
+24 TEGELVAVASQSLQ
-39 RAEEFSAPYN
+39 RAEDFSKSYN
-49 SKPIEGYENLI
+49 CTAIEGYQSLI
-60 NLDEIEAVYVATPHT
+60 SLPEVEAIYVATPHT
-75 SHFELTAKCLNN
+75 SHFELSAECLRN

-95 PMTLNATETMALIDL
+95 PMTINATETMALIDI
-110 SRKNNTLLVEAFMYK
+110 SRKNNTLLMEAFMYK
-125 MHPQTQKVIE
+125 IHPQTQQVMKVIQE
-135 LVRERMQG
+135 NLTSPLSIRAE
-143 RVTIDA
+143 
-149 SFCFAVDVPETHRL
+149 FCFSVDVPESHRL
-163 VNRELGGGSIL
+163 VNKELGGGSIL
-174 DIGCYPVSYSRL
+174 DIGCYPMSISRHA
-186 IVGAANG
+186 VGAVNG
-193 KNFMNPVLDGDE
+193 KNFMNPASIEGQGE
-205 TFLNKQN
+205 LNSQG
-212 IDLYAAANLEF
+212 IDLNASAKLVF
-223 EDGSMARIRSATDRV
+223 EDGSLAEIKSATNLSSASDV
-238 EIFDPIEGEK
+238 EISDGK
-248 FEDKSEVLII
+248 TTVVL
-258 GDKYNILIEQPW
+258 NQPW
-270 HCGEFTG
+270 HCGEFTE
-277 RKSLIRIAENFSD
+277 RKSQITLKKSNGDKESIDITTD
-290 RDTEII
+290 
-296 EIKTSK
+296 K
-302 GLYELEIEHFTEC
+302 GLYALEIDHFSENLKNHNTESDL
-315 YNNGVIESPLVP
+315 IP
-327 HSDSHGN
+327 HNDSHGN
-334 MIALDKWRSDSNV
+334 MIALDTWRKELKV
-347 VYDDDMGERR
+347 VYDEDRGERR
-357 KIPIIQEITKRDTLP
+357 QLPIISQNTPRESLPTL
-372 SLKIPGIDKELS
+372 SIPGLDKELS
-384 RVVFGCDNQS
+384 RIVFGCDNQS

-405 FYKKGGNVFDTAYIY
+405 FYSKGGNVFDTAYIY

-486 LPVEDFIDTLNDLK
+486 LPVEGFIDTLNDLK

-525 EKEGKEGFT
+525 EKEGKEAFT

-559 EYVNYLKEKQISIF
+559 EYVNYLKEKQIAIF

-590 GAAHVADPNR
+590 GASHVADPNR

-620 ELASKKSVDPIQ
+620 ELASNKSVDPIQ

>member
-11 TGAIAKAFAEALK
+11 TGAIAKAFADALQE
-24 KTDGELVAVASNTYA
+24 TEGELVAVASQSLQ
-39 RAEEFSAPYN
+39 RAEDFSKSYN
-49 SKPIEGYENLI
+49 CTAIEGYQSLI
-60 NLDEIEAVYVATPHT
+60 SLPEVEAIYVATPHT
-75 SHFELTAKCLNN
+75 SHFELSAECLRN

-95 PMTLNATETMALIDL
+95 PMTINATETMALIDI
-110 SRKNNTLLVEAFMYK
+110 SRKNNTLLMEAFMYK
-125 MHPQTQKVIE
+125 IHPQTQQVMKVIQE
-135 LVRERMQG
+135 NLTSPLSIRAE
-143 RVTIDA
+143 
-149 SFCFAVDVPETHRL
+149 FCFSVDVPESHRL
-163 VNRELGGGSIL
+163 VNKELGGGSIL
-174 DIGCYPVSYSRL
+174 DIGCYPMSISRHA
-186 IVGAANG
+186 VGAVNG
-193 KNFMNPVLDGDE
+193 KNFMNPVSIEGQGE
-205 TFLNKQN
+205 LNSQG
-212 IDLYAAANLEF
+212 IDLNASAKLVF
-223 EDGSMARIRSATDRV
+223 EDGSLAEIKSATNLSSASDV
-238 EIFDPIEGEK
+238 EISDGK
-248 FEDKSEVLII
+248 NTVVL
-258 GDKYNILIEQPW
+258 NQPW
-270 HCGEFTG
+270 HCGEFTE
-277 RKSLIRIAENFSD
+277 RKSQITLKKSNGDKESIDITTD
-290 RDTEII
+290 
-296 EIKTSK
+296 K
-302 GLYELEIEHFTEC
+302 GLYALEIDHFSENLKNHNTESDL
-315 YNNGVIESPLVP
+315 IP
-327 HSDSHGN
+327 HNDSHGN
-334 MIALDKWRSDSNV
+334 MIALDTWRKELKV
-347 VYDDDMGERR
+347 VYDEDRGERR
-357 KIPIIQEITKRDTLP
+357 QLPIISQNTPRESLPTL
-372 SLKIPGIDKELS
+372 SIPGLDKELS
-384 RVVFGCDNQS
+384 RIVFGCDNQS

-405 FYKKGGNVFDTAYIY
+405 FYSKGGNVFDTAYIY

-486 LPVEDFIDTLNDLK
+486 LPVEGFIDTLNDLK

-525 EKEGKEGFT
+525 EKEEKEGFT

-559 EYVNYLKEKQISIF
+559 EYVNYLKEKQIAIF

-590 GAAHVADPNR
+590 GASHVADPNR

-620 ELASKKSVDPIQ
+620 ELASNKSVDPIQ

>member
-1 MKPIKWGILG
+1 
-11 TGAIAKAFAEALK
+11 
-24 KTDGELVAVASNTYA
+24 
-39 RAEEFSAPYN
+39 
-49 SKPIEGYENLI
+49 
-60 NLDEIEAVYVATPHT
+60 
-75 SHFELTAKCLNN
+75 
-87 KKAVLCEK
+87 
-95 PMTLNATETMALIDL
+95 MTINATETMALIDI
-110 SRKNNTLLVEAFMYK
+110 SRKNNTLLMEAFMYK
-125 MHPQTQKVIE
+125 IHPQTQQVMKVIQE
-135 LVRERMQG
+135 NLTSPLSIRAE
-143 RVTIDA
+143 
-149 SFCFAVDVPETHRL
+149 FCFSVDVPESHRL
-163 VNRELGGGSIL
+163 VNKELGGGSIL
-174 DIGCYPVSYSRL
+174 DIGCYPMSISRHA
-186 IVGAANG
+186 VGAVNG
-193 KNFMNPVLDGDE
+193 KNFMNPVSIEGQGE
-205 TFLNKQN
+205 LNSQG
-212 IDLYAAANLEF
+212 IDLNASAKLVF
-223 EDGSMARIRSATDRV
+223 EDGSLAEIKSATNLSSASDV
-238 EIFDPIEGEK
+238 EISDGK
-248 FEDKSEVLII
+248 NTVVL
-258 GDKYNILIEQPW
+258 NQPW
-270 HCGEFTG
+270 HCGEFTE
-277 RKSLIRIAENFSD
+277 RKSQITLKKSNGDKESIDITTD
-290 RDTEII
+290 
-296 EIKTSK
+296 K
-302 GLYELEIEHFTEC
+302 GLYALEIDHFSENLKNHNTESDL
-315 YNNGVIESPLVP
+315 IP
-327 HSDSHGN
+327 HNDSHGN
-334 MIALDKWRSDSNV
+334 MIALDTWRKELKV
-347 VYDDDMGERR
+347 VYDEDRGERR
-357 KIPIIQEITKRDTLP
+357 QLPIISQNTPRESLPTL
-372 SLKIPGIDKELS
+372 SIPGLDKELS
-384 RVVFGCDNQS
+384 RIVFGCDNQS

-405 FYKKGGNVFDTAYIY
+405 FYSKGGNVFDTAYIY

-486 LPVEDFIDTLNDLK
+486 LPVEGFIDTLNDLK

-525 EKEGKEGFT
+525 EKEGKEAFT

-559 EYVNYLKEKQISIF
+559 EYVNYLKEKQIAIF

-620 ELASKKSVDPIQ
+620 ELASNKSVDPIQ

>member
-11 TGAIAKAFAEALK
+11 TGAIAKAFADALQE
-24 KTDGELVAVASNTYA
+24 TEGELVAVASQSLN
-39 RAEEFSAPYN
+39 RAEDFSKSYN
-49 SKPIEGYENLI
+49 CSAIEGYQSLI
-60 NLDEIEAVYVATPHT
+60 SLPEVEAIYVATPHT
-75 SHFELTAKCLNN
+75 SHFELSAECLRN

-95 PMTLNATETMALIDL
+95 PMTINATETMALIDI
-110 SRKNNTLLVEAFMYK
+110 SRKNNTLLMEAFMYK
-125 MHPQTQKVIE
+125 IHPQTQQVMKVIQE
-135 LVRERMQG
+135 NLTSPLNIRAE
-143 RVTIDA
+143 
-149 SFCFAVDVPETHRL
+149 FCFAVDVPESHRL
-163 VNRELGGGSIL
+163 VNKELGGGSIL
-174 DIGCYPVSYSRL
+174 DIGCYPMSISRHA
-186 IVGAANG
+186 VGAVNG
-193 KNFMNPVLDGDE
+193 KNFMNPVSIEGQGE
-205 TFLNKQN
+205 LNSQG
-212 IDLYAAANLEF
+212 IDLNASAKLVF
-223 EDGSMARIRSATDRV
+223 EDGSLAEIKSATNLSSTSDV
-238 EIFDPIEGEK
+238 EISDGK
-248 FEDKSEVLII
+248 TTVVL
-258 GDKYNILIEQPW
+258 NQPW
-270 HCGEFTG
+270 HCGEFTE
-277 RKSLIRIAENFSD
+277 RKSQITLKKSNGDEESIDITTD
-290 RDTEII
+290 
-296 EIKTSK
+296 K
-302 GLYELEIEHFTEC
+302 GLYALEIDHFSENLKNHNTESDL
-315 YNNGVIESPLVP
+315 IP
-327 HSDSHGN
+327 HNDSHGN
-334 MIALDKWRSDSNV
+334 MIALDTWRKELKV
-347 VYDDDMGERR
+347 VYDEDRGERR
-357 KIPIIQEITKRDTLP
+357 QLPIISQNTPRESLPTL
-372 SLKIPGIDKELS
+372 SIPGLDKELS
-384 RVVFGCDNQS
+384 RIVFGCDNQS

-405 FYKKGGNVFDTAYIY
+405 FYSKGGNVFDTAYIY

-486 LPVEDFIDTLNDLK
+486 LPVEGFIDTLNELK

-525 EKEGKEGFT
+525 EKEGKEAFT

-559 EYVNYLKEKQISIF
+559 EYVNYLKEKQIAIF

-620 ELASKKSVDPIQ
+620 ELASNKSVDPIQ

>member
-11 TGAIAKAFAEALK
+11 TGAIAKAFADALQE
-24 KTDGELVAVASNTYA
+24 TEGELVAVASQSLK
-39 RAEEFSAPYN
+39 RAEDFSKSYN
-49 SKPIEGYENLI
+49 CTAIEGYQSLI
-60 NLDEIEAVYVATPHT
+60 SLPEVEAIYVATPHT
-75 SHFELTAKCLNN
+75 SHFELSAECLRN

-95 PMTLNATETMALIDL
+95 PMTINATETMALIDI
-110 SRKNNTLLVEAFMYK
+110 SRKNNTLLMEAFMYK
-125 MHPQTQKVIE
+125 IHPQTQQVMKVIQE
-135 LVRERMQG
+135 NLTSPLNIRAE
-143 RVTIDA
+143 
-149 SFCFAVDVPETHRL
+149 FCFAVDVPESHRL
-163 VNRELGGGSIL
+163 VNKELGGGSIL
-174 DIGCYPVSYSRL
+174 DIGCYPISISRHA
-186 IVGAANG
+186 VGAIHG
-193 KNFMNPVLDGDE
+193 KNFMNPVSIEGQGE
-205 TFLNKQN
+205 LNSQG
-212 IDLYAAANLEF
+212 IDLNASAKLVF
-223 EDGSMARIRSATDRV
+223 EDGSLAEIKSATNLSSASDV
-238 EIFDPIEGEK
+238 EISDGKTTI
-248 FEDKSEVLII
+248 VL
-258 GDKYNILIEQPW
+258 NQPW
-270 HCGEFTG
+270 HCGEFTE
-277 RKSLIRIAENFSD
+277 RKSQITLKKSNGDEESIDITTD
-290 RDTEII
+290 
-296 EIKTSK
+296 K
-302 GLYELEIEHFTEC
+302 GLYALEIDHFSENLKNQNTESDL
-315 YNNGVIESPLVP
+315 IP
-327 HSDSHGN
+327 HNDSHGN
-334 MIALDKWRSDSNV
+334 MIALDTWRKALKV
-347 VYDDDMGERR
+347 VYDEDRGERR
-357 KIPIIQEITKRDTLP
+357 QLPIISLNTSRESLPTL
-372 SLKIPGIDKELS
+372 SIPGLDKELS
-384 RVVFGCDNQS
+384 RIVFGCDNQS

-405 FYKKGGNVFDTAYIY
+405 FYSKGGNVFDTAYIY

-486 LPVEDFIDTLNDLK
+486 LPVEGFIDTLNDLK

-559 EYVNYLKEKQISIF
+559 EYVNYLKEKQIAIF

-590 GAAHVADPNR
+590 GASHVADPNR

>member
-11 TGAIAKAFAEALK
+11 TGAIAKAFADALQE
-24 KTDGELVAVASNTYA
+24 TEGELVAVASQSLQ
-39 RAEEFSAPYN
+39 RAEDFSKSYN
-49 SKPIEGYENLI
+49 CTAIEGYQSLI
-60 NLDEIEAVYVATPHT
+60 SLPEVEAIYVATPHT
-75 SHFELTAKCLNN
+75 SHFELSAECLRN

-95 PMTLNATETMALIDL
+95 PMTINATETMALIDI
-110 SRKNNTLLVEAFMYK
+110 SRKNNTLLMEAFMYK
-125 MHPQTQKVIE
+125 IHPQTQQVMKVIQE
-135 LVRERMQG
+135 NLTSPLSIRAE
-143 RVTIDA
+143 
-149 SFCFAVDVPETHRL
+149 FCFSVDVPESHRL
-163 VNRELGGGSIL
+163 VNKELGGGSIL
-174 DIGCYPVSYSRL
+174 DIGCYPMSMSRHA
-186 IVGAANG
+186 VGAVNG
-193 KNFMNPVLDGDE
+193 KNFMNPASIEGQGE
-205 TFLNKQN
+205 LNSQG
-212 IDLYAAANLEF
+212 IDLNASAKLVF
-223 EDGSMARIRSATDRV
+223 EDGSLAEIKSATNLSSASDV
-238 EIFDPIEGEK
+238 EISDGK
-248 FEDKSEVLII
+248 TTVVL
-258 GDKYNILIEQPW
+258 NQPW
-270 HCGEFTG
+270 HCGEFTE
-277 RKSLIRIAENFSD
+277 RKSQITLKKSNGDKESIDITTD
-290 RDTEII
+290 
-296 EIKTSK
+296 K
-302 GLYELEIEHFTEC
+302 GLYALEIDHFSE
-315 YNNGVIESPLVP
+315 NLKNHNAESDLIP
-327 HSDSHGN
+327 HNDSHGN
-334 MIALDKWRSDSNV
+334 MIALDTWRKELKV
-347 VYDDDMGERR
+347 VYDEDRGERR
-357 KIPIIQEITKRDTLP
+357 QLPIISQDTPRESLP
-372 SLKIPGIDKELS
+372 TLSIPGLDKELS
-384 RVVFGCDNQS
+384 RIVFGCDNQS

-405 FYKKGGNVFDTAYIY
+405 FYSKGGNVFDTAYIY

-486 LPVEDFIDTLNDLK
+486 LPVEGFIDTLNDLK

-525 EKEGKEGFT
+525 EKEGKEAFT

-559 EYVNYLKEKQISIF
+559 EYVNYLKEKQIAIF

-590 GAAHVADPNR
+590 GASHVADPNR

-620 ELASKKSVDPIQ
+620 ELASNKSVDPIQ

-656 TESSLEATK
+656 TENSLEATK